1 MKQELFLGIDVGSG
15 SARAGFFTAAGRS
28 VGSASHPI
36 KMWKPQPDFVEQSSE
51 DIWAACCA
59 ATKQALKLAGIK
71 AEQVAG
77 IGFDA
82 TCSLVVL
89 DSEDRPVSV
98 SPTGNADQNVIVWM
112 DHRAIPQ
119 AERINQTGRVIAPV
133 KVSQYHERKYR
144 IFHRLHAD
152 FLASRRIMAGG
163 GNPPR

>member
-36 KMWKPQPDFVEQSSE
+36 KMWKPQPDFAEQSSE

-98 SPTGNADQNVIVWM
+98 SLPETPIKTSSCGWTIGLF
-112 DHRAIPQ
+112 RRP
-119 AERINQTGRVIAPV
+119 
-133 KVSQYHERKYR
+133 S
-144 IFHRLHAD
+144 
-152 FLASRRIMAGG
+152 ASTRPDA
-163 GNPPR
+163 